1 MVKRG
6 DIMFKLTKGKI
17 AKRLVAGITAGVLC
31 FGTFSV
37 AVPCSAATI
46 KASRTDSMISGKLT
60 DKKGTVLKIVLNYTE
75 VDKSDPHNK
84 RKNSVQNIATGDYDS
99 VSCSRKVTSGYKYV
113 SLMAAGFRNGTW
125 IASAS
130 V

>member
-1 MVKRG
+1 
-6 DIMFKLTKGKI
+6 MFKLKKGKI
-17 AKRLVAGITAGVLC
+17 AKKIVAGIMAGMVC

-46 KASRTDSMISGKLT
+46 KATRTDSMISGKLT
-60 DKKGTVLKIVLNYTE
+60 ANKGTVLKIVLNYVE
-75 VDKSDPHNK
+75 VNKSSPYNQRSDK
-84 RKNSVQNIATGDYDS
+84 VQSIATGDYDS

-113 SLMAAGFRNGTW
+113 SLMATGFRNSTW
-125 IASAS
+125 VEAAS

>member
-1 MVKRG
+1 
-6 DIMFKLTKGKI
+6 MFKLGKGKI
-17 AKRLVAGITAGVLC
+17 AKKIVAGIMAGMVC

-46 KASRTDSMISGKLT
+46 KATRTDSMISGKLT
-60 DKKGTVLKIVLNYTE
+60 ANKGTVLKIVLNYVE

-84 RKNSVQNIATGDYDS
+84 RKNSVQNIVAGDYDS
-99 VSCSRKVTSGYKYV
+99 VSCSRKATSGYKYV
-113 SLMAAGFRNGTW
+113 SLMATGFRNGTW
-125 IASAS
+125 VAAAS

>member
-1 MVKRG
+1 
-6 DIMFKLTKGKI
+6 MFKLKKGKI
-17 AKRLVAGITAGVLC
+17 AKKIVAGIMAGMVC

-46 KASRTDSMISGKLT
+46 KATRTDSMISGKLT
-60 DKKGTVLKIVLNYTE
+60 ANKGTVLKIVLNYVE
-75 VDKSDPHNK
+75 VNKSSPYNQRSDK
-84 RKNSVQNIATGDYDS
+84 VQSIATGDYDS

-113 SLMAAGFRNGTW
+113 SLMATGFRNGTW
-125 IASAS
+125 VAAAS